1 MRLPALDECPMT
13 EECPGYDRERTVCLI
28 RPGDCEFSPAAP
40 DAAHVA
46 SAAAPGAATLTSEE
60 NA

>member
-1 MRLPALDECPMT
+1 MT

-28 RPGDCEFSPAAP
+28 RPGDCEFSPADP
-40 DAAHVA
+40 DAVYVA
-46 SAAAPGAATLTSEE
+46 SASAPGAATPTSEE